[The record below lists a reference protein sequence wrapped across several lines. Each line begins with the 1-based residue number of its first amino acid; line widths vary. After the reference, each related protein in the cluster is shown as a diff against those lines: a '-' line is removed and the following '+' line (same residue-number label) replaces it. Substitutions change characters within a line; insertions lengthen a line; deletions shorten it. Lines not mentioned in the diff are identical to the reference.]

1 MLPNCKIALS
11 CRRDADF
18 HDASTLTKEMIFFC
32 PFLQI
37 CVAPT
42 RDAYF
47 FNRMPP
53 KLYQNGFIFLYFFL
67 EFKYRENKPLA
78 CTPARSCI
86 LLASNVLIFLRSR
99 QVHFGPGM
107 QVKLEILCFRVKN
120 IKKNAR
126 ILNLSFEGMS
136 HAKLMFFKKHVENSP
151 ENRQAREATL
161 WGMSYAKLMV

>member
-1 MLPNCKIALS
+1 MLRNCKIALS
-11 CRRDADF
+11 CTRDADF
-18 HDASTLTKEMIFFC
+18 HDASTLTKEMIFLC

-42 RDAYF
+42 RDAYL

-53 KLYQNGFIFLYFFL
+53 KMYKNGHKKIFCFSEL
-67 EFKYRENKPLA
+67 KYRQNKRLA

-86 LLASNVLIFLRSR
+86 LLAPNVLIFLRSR
-99 QVHFGPGM
+99 QVDFGPGM
-107 QVKLEILCFRVKN
+107 QVKLEILCFRIKN

-126 ILNLSFEGMS
+126 ILNLGFLGMS

-161 WGMSYAKLMV
+161 